1 MCNTIIRKVKFK
13 VSFRTL
19 RCKSWN
25 KSKQKIN
32 ICLHDTGFLKKNFEL
47 SIMSFTKK

>member
-13 VSFRTL
+13 VPFRRL
-19 RCKSWN
+19 RYKSWN

-32 ICLHDTGFLKKNFEL
+32 ICLHDTGFFEKE
-47 SIMSFTKK
+47 FWTEYNVFH